1 MVISAS
7 YQRYYSFLVWT
18 RKLENQPAH
27 NYYFPLSCLFN
38 ACNSP
43 IRPAPFKR
51 MPRAPQKEHFPNG
64 KSGEREK
71 KCQKKY
77 VKSRNICD
85 TTPKRLPIPQFA
97 QTDCNMFQCPISAM
111 IHNLTHIL
119 HTYTSHITLKLHEKG
134 GKKETKR
141 CEKKLISTCC
151 SRNAAQAGKAWLQ
164 STLNFFQSDCCKK
177 HQRTLHLHFVR

>member
-7 YQRYYSFLVWT
+7 YKRYYSFLVWT
-18 RKLENQPAH
+18 RKLEDQPAH
-27 NYYFPLSCLFN
+27 NYYFPLPCLFN

-43 IRPAPFKR
+43 IQSAPFKR
-51 MPRAPQKEHFPNG
+51 MPRAAQKISISPME
-64 KSGEREK
+64 KRRTVQERKKK

-77 VKSRNICD
+77 VKSLNICD

-119 HTYTSHITLKLHEKG
+119 HTYTSHLL
-134 GKKETKR
+134 
-141 CEKKLISTCC
+141 
-151 SRNAAQAGKAWLQ
+151 
-164 STLNFFQSDCCKK
+164 
-177 HQRTLHLHFVR
+177 